1 MNLKE
6 SYRYANYLDSLSD
19 TAYTYLL
26 CPEYITTSIQ
36 MHLRRKADSEAEN
49 ETLTLPKPYD
59 VEFTPMNIIDF
70 VVKIIEE
77 KERLTDA
84 IAAAKASAEIN
95 IDNAI
100 SMNKKKQAFIHILTN
115 MANTKSNTRTIQGYG
130 YKFNAEGNQTKY
142 YYDIEETTTIDYDR
156 RDIKA
161 LAKKYSRSC
170 DEISAKLD
178 AIEINTTVDFT
189 PTWDVNDSF
198 EDAIESAAKAAV

>member
-6 SYRYANYLDSLSD
+6 SYRYANYLDSLLDS
-19 TAYTYLL
+19 AYTYLSSM
-26 CPEYITTSIQ
+26 EFITTSTQ
-36 MHLRRKADSEAEN
+36 RHLRQKANSEAEN

-59 VEFTPMNIIDF
+59 VDFTPMNLIDF
-70 VVKIIEE
+70 IVKVLAE
-77 KERLTDA
+77 KELLAEA

-100 SMNKKKQAFIHILTN
+100 SMNKKKQAFIRLLTN
-115 MANTKSNTRTIQGYG
+115 MSGIKPNTKTIQGYG

-142 YYDIEETTTIDYDR
+142 YYDIEETMTIDYDR
-156 RDIKA
+156 GDIKA

-178 AIEINTTVDFT
+178 AVEINTTVDFT
-189 PTWDVNDSF
+189 PKWDVNDTF
-198 EDAIESAAKAAV
+198 EDAVKDI